1 MRMGRGCLVR
11 NGSVVTDAVVRR
23 RFFVKA
29 VFTSLPPPPMPP
41 SCNNPPLAMGRH
53 AIEVA
58 TMNLSRWVGM
68 AVLAC
73 GGLLLGTPARAG
85 DISCKMN
92 FQLAGWSVFYKTASG
107 SGTVRCSNG
116 QSLHVKLR
124 AKGGGLT
131 FGKTKI
137 TDGIG
142 KFTGVGS
149 VRDVL
154 GHYAN
159 AEAHA
164 GASKSAEA
172 QVLTKGN
179 VSLALS
185 GKGEGWNLGVAFGAF
200 IIE

>member
-1 MRMGRGCLVR
+1 MRMI
-11 NGSVVTDAVVRR
+11 
-23 RFFVKA
+23 KW
-29 VFTSLPPPPMPP
+29 
-41 SCNNPPLAMGRH
+41 
-53 AIEVA
+53 I
-58 TMNLSRWVGM
+58 
-68 AVLAC
+68 
-73 GGLLLGTPARAG
+73 GLLGLVAAGLMPVTAARAA
-85 DISCKMN
+85 DVSCKMT
-92 FQLAGWSVFYKTASG
+92 FQLSGWSLFYKTASG

-116 QSLHVKLR
+116 QSLHVRLR

-137 TDGIG
+137 SNGIG
-142 KFTGVGS
+142 KFSGIS
-149 VRDVL
+149 NVRDVL

-164 GASKSAEA
+164 GAQRSADA

-200 IIE
+200 IIER

>member
-1 MRMGRGCLVR
+1 MGMRKGMTGA
-11 NGSVVTDAVVRR
+11 AV
-23 RFFVKA
+23 
-29 VFTSLPPPPMPP
+29 
-41 SCNNPPLAMGRH
+41 
-53 AIEVA
+53 
-58 TMNLSRWVGM
+58 
-68 AVLAC
+68 
-73 GGLLLGTPARAG
+73 LLLGAMLLPLSAQAG
-85 DISCKMN
+85 EVSCKMN
-92 FQLAGWSVFYKTASG
+92 FQLSGWSVFYKTASG
-107 SGTVRCSNG
+107 SGTVHCSNG
-116 QSLHVKLR
+116 QTLHVKLR

-142 KFTGVGS
+142 KFTGVTS

-164 GASKSAEA
+164 GAEKSAEA
-172 QVLTKGN
+172 QVLTKGS

-185 GKGEGWNLGVAFGAF
+185 GKGQGWNLGVAFGAF

>member
-1 MRMGRGCLVR
+1 
-11 NGSVVTDAVVRR
+11 
-23 RFFVKA
+23 
-29 VFTSLPPPPMPP
+29 
-41 SCNNPPLAMGRH
+41 
-53 AIEVA
+53 
-58 TMNLSRWVGM
+58 MNLIKGTG
-68 AVLAC
+68 VLALVC
-73 GGLLLGTPARAG
+73 AGLLAGTPARAA
-85 DISCKMN
+85 DLSCKMT

-131 FGKTKI
+131 FGKTRI
-137 TDGIG
+137 SHGVG
-142 KFTGVGS
+142 KFTGVS
-149 VRDVL
+149 NVREVL

-164 GASKSAEA
+164 GAEKSAAA

-185 GKGEGWNLGVAFGAF
+185 GKGEGWNRGVAFGAF

>member
-1 MRMGRGCLVR
+1 MRWGTTM
-11 NGSVVTDAVVRR
+11 
-23 RFFVKA
+23 
-29 VFTSLPPPPMPP
+29 SL
-41 SCNNPPLAMGRH
+41 
-53 AIEVA
+53 IK
-58 TMNLSRWVGM
+58 WVG
-68 AVLAC
+68 VVGLAC
-73 GGLLLGTPARAG
+73 GGLLLGTSARAD
-85 DISCKMN
+85 DISCKMS
-92 FQLAGWSVFYKTASG
+92 FQLSGWSVFYKTASG
-107 SGTVRCSNG
+107 SGTVHCSNG

-137 TDGIG
+137 TDGVG
-142 KFTGVGS
+142 KFSGVGN

-164 GASKSAEA
+164 GAEKSAAA

>member
-1 MRMGRGCLVR
+1 MRMVKWGGLV
-11 NGSVVTDAVVRR
+11 A
-23 RFFVKA
+23 
-29 VFTSLPPPPMPP
+29 
-41 SCNNPPLAMGRH
+41 
-53 AIEVA
+53 
-58 TMNLSRWVGM
+58 M
-68 AVLAC
+68 AVT
-73 GGLLLGTPARAG
+73 GLVPAMAAHAA
-85 DISCKMN
+85 DISCKMH
-92 FQLAGWSVFYKTASG
+92 FQLSGWSVFYKTASG

-116 QSLHVKLR
+116 QSMHVTLR

-137 TDGIG
+137 SNGIG
-142 KFTGVGS
+142 KFSGVS
-149 VRDVL
+149 NVRDVL

-164 GASKSAEA
+164 GAQRSADA

-200 IIE
+200 IIER

>member
-1 MRMGRGCLVR
+1 MSLIKWAG
-11 NGSVVTDAVVRR
+11 VV
-23 RFFVKA
+23 
-29 VFTSLPPPPMPP
+29 
-41 SCNNPPLAMGRH
+41 G
-53 AIEVA
+53 
-58 TMNLSRWVGM
+58 
-68 AVLAC
+68 LAC
-73 GGLLLGTPARAG
+73 GWLLLGTPARAG
-85 DISCKMN
+85 DLSCKMS
-92 FQLAGWSVFYKTASG
+92 FQLSGWSVFYKTASG
-107 SGTVRCSNG
+107 SGTVRCNNG

-142 KFTGVGS
+142 PIRGIS
-149 VRDVL
+149 DVRDVL

-164 GASKSAEA
+164 GAEDKAADA

-185 GKGEGWNLGVAFGAF
+185 GKGSGWNLGVAFGAF

>member
-1 MRMGRGCLVR
+1 MKLIKW
-11 NGSVVTDAVVRR
+11 A
-23 RFFVKA
+23 
-29 VFTSLPPPPMPP
+29 
-41 SCNNPPLAMGRH
+41 AM
-53 AIEVA
+53 AA
-58 TMNLSRWVGM
+58 
-68 AVLAC
+68 LAC
-73 GGLLLGTPARAG
+73 GGLLMGTPARAG
-85 DISCKMN
+85 DVSCKMS
-92 FQLAGWSVFYKTASG
+92 FQLSGWSVFYKTASG

-116 QSLHVKLR
+116 QSLHVTLR

-131 FGKTKI
+131 FGKTRI
-137 TDGIG
+137 SNGIG
-142 KFTGVGS
+142 KFSGISNVH
-149 VRDVL
+149 DVL

-164 GASKSAEA
+164 GAQRSADA

>member
-1 MRMGRGCLVR
+1 MRMIKW
-11 NGSVVTDAVVRR
+11 A
-23 RFFVKA
+23 
-29 VFTSLPPPPMPP
+29 
-41 SCNNPPLAMGRH
+41 
-53 AIEVA
+53 
-58 TMNLSRWVGM
+58 
-68 AVLAC
+68 
-73 GGLLLGTPARAG
+73 GLLGLLAAG
-85 DISCKMN
+85 LAPVTAAHAADVSCKMT
-92 FQLAGWSVFYKTASG
+92 FQLSGWSLFYKTASG

-116 QSLHVKLR
+116 QSLHVRLR

-137 TDGIG
+137 SNGIG
-142 KFTGVGS
+142 KFSGIDN
-149 VRDVL
+149 VREVL

-164 GASKSAEA
+164 GAQRSADA

-200 IIE
+200 IIER

>member
-1 MRMGRGCLVR
+1 MRWGTTM
-11 NGSVVTDAVVRR
+11 
-23 RFFVKA
+23 
-29 VFTSLPPPPMPP
+29 SL
-41 SCNNPPLAMGRH
+41 
-53 AIEVA
+53 IK
-58 TMNLSRWVGM
+58 WVGVM
-68 AVLAC
+68 GLAC
-73 GGLLLGTPARAG
+73 GGLLLGTSARAG
-85 DISCKMN
+85 DISCKMS
-92 FQLAGWSVFYKTASG
+92 FQLSGWSVFYKTASG

-131 FGKTKI
+131 FGKTRI
-137 TDGIG
+137 SHGVG
-142 KFTGVGS
+142 KFTGVS
-149 VRDVL
+149 NVREVL

-164 GASKSAEA
+164 GAEKSAAA

>member
-1 MRMGRGCLVR
+1 
-11 NGSVVTDAVVRR
+11 
-23 RFFVKA
+23 
-29 VFTSLPPPPMPP
+29 
-41 SCNNPPLAMGRH
+41 
-53 AIEVA
+53 
-58 TMNLSRWVGM
+58 MNLIKWAGVAG
-68 AVLAC
+68 LAC

-85 DISCKMN
+85 DISCKMS
-92 FQLAGWSVFYKTASG
+92 FQLSGWSVFYKTASG

-116 QSLHVKLR
+116 QSLNVKLR

-137 TDGIG
+137 TDGVG
-142 KFTGVGS
+142 KFSGVS
-149 VRDVL
+149 NVRDVL

-164 GASKSAEA
+164 GAAKSAEA

>member
-1 MRMGRGCLVR
+1 MGMRKGMTGA
-11 NGSVVTDAVVRR
+11 AV
-23 RFFVKA
+23 
-29 VFTSLPPPPMPP
+29 
-41 SCNNPPLAMGRH
+41 
-53 AIEVA
+53 
-58 TMNLSRWVGM
+58 
-68 AVLAC
+68 
-73 GGLLLGTPARAG
+73 LLLGAMLLPLSAQAG
-85 DISCKMN
+85 EVSCKMN
-92 FQLAGWSVFYKTASG
+92 FQLSGWSVFYKTASG
-107 SGTVRCSNG
+107 SGTVHCSNG
-116 QSLHVKLR
+116 QTLHVKLR

-142 KFTGVGS
+142 KFSGVTS

-164 GASKSAEA
+164 GAEKSAEA

-185 GKGEGWNLGVAFGAF
+185 GKGQGWNLGVAFGAF

>member
-1 MRMGRGCLVR
+1 MKLIKWAGV
-11 NGSVVTDAVVRR
+11 
-23 RFFVKA
+23 
-29 VFTSLPPPPMPP
+29 
-41 SCNNPPLAMGRH
+41 
-53 AIEVA
+53 
-58 TMNLSRWVGM
+58 

-73 GGLLLGTPARAG
+73 SGLLLGTPARAD

-92 FQLAGWSVFYKTASG
+92 FQLSGWSVFYKTAK
-107 SGTVRCSNG
+107 GTGTIHCSNG
-116 QSLHVKLR
+116 QTLRVKLR

-137 TDGIG
+137 SNGIG
-142 KFTGVGS
+142 KFSGVNS

-164 GASKSAEA
+164 GAEKSATA